1 MDVKSRL
8 QTLMDERG
16 WTMYRLAKESDIPW
30 TTLRNMMKRNTE
42 PTIPTLESVCN
53 GLGISMSQ
61 FFDTDNQMGLTK
73 EQRLLL
79 DQWEKLSKGHKEAV
93 LNLVVALNENRS

>member
-8 QTLMDERG
+8 QALMDERG
-16 WTMYRLAKESDIPW
+16 WSMYRLAKESDIPW

-61 FFDTDNQMGLTK
+61 FFDSDNQMGLTD
-73 EQRLLL
+73 EQWVLLEQWKRL
-79 DQWEKLSKGHKEAV
+79 STNHKKAV
-93 LNLVVALNENRS
+93 LSLIVALNND

>member
-61 FFDTDNQMGLTK
+61 FFDSDNQMGLTD
-73 EQRLLL
+73 EQWVLLEQWKRL
-79 DQWEKLSKGHKEAV
+79 STNHKKAV
-93 LNLVVALNENRS
+93 LSLIVALNND

>member
-8 QTLMDERG
+8 QVLMDERG
-16 WTMYRLAKESDIPW
+16 WTMYRLAKESDLPW

-61 FFDTDNQMGLTK
+61 FFDPDNQMGLTK
-73 EQRLLL
+73 EQWLLL
-79 DQWEKLSKGHKEAV
+79 DQWKRLSKSHQEAV
-93 LNLVVALNENRS
+93 FNLMVALNENKP

>member
-79 DQWEKLSKGHKEAV
+79 DQWEKLNKGHKEAV